1 MKLYKYLLIIL
12 AITIVFRVYYLFF
25 RNATTKEGFESLTN
39 CLSLGY
45 PDDFCKRAP
54 LEACL
59 GNCPLGNFV
68 QKKFNVFT

>member
-1 MKLYKYLLIIL
+1 MRLNHYILLFL
-12 AITIVFRVYYLFF
+12 LLSAIACVYYLFF
-25 RNATTKEGFESLTN
+25 HKKEGFESLTN

-68 QKKFNVFT
+68 QKKFNVF